1 MKTIKS
7 FTFLI
12 LPFLILS
19 CEMEIPEHL
28 TPYPVEISE
37 WFPLLE
43 VPENNPLTVEGVQ
56 LGRMLYYDEI
66 LEQDQVNSCSSCHV
80 QEFGFTSTATD
91 GAPPVLPHVNL
102 TWSDAF
108 LWNGK
113 LEGTLEDTMLFEVEE
128 FFKTDFSQLNN
139 HPTYPALFKN
149 VFGVDEITS
158 YETALALAQFLRVL
172 ISDNSKFDRFMKGL
186 EPLTPSELNGY
197 LIFNTEKGDCF
208 HCHGYPLMTDNLFHN
223 NGLNSTFEGED
234 RGRHLVTGY
243 FYDMGTF
250 KTPTLR
256 NVGLRTYYMHDGRF
270 QTLEEVIEHYNSG
283 VLYSVTLDPL
293 MTHSRTTTNL
303 NLTEQEKEDLV
314 AFLKTL
320 TDTSILN
327 NPEFSNP
334 FE

>member
-1 MKTIKS
+1 MKTIKL

-19 CEMEIPEHL
+19 CDLKPPEHL

-43 VPENNPLTVEGVQ
+43 VPENNPLTVEGFQ
-56 LGRMLYYDEI
+56 LGRMLFYDEI
-66 LEQDQVNSCSSCHV
+66 LEQDQVNSCSSCHF
-80 QEFGFTSTATD
+80 QELGFTSTATD
-91 GAPPVLPHVNL
+91 GAPPVMPLVNL
-102 TWSDAF
+102 AWSDAF
-108 LWNGK
+108 FWNGNV
-113 LEGTLEDTMLFEVEE
+113 EGTLEDLMLFDLEE
-128 FFKTDFSQLNN
+128 FLKTDFSLLNN

-172 ISDNSKFDRFMKGL
+172 ISDNSKLDRVMKGL
-186 EPLTPSELNGY
+186 ESLTPSELNGY
-197 LIFNTEKGDCF
+197 IIFNTEKGDCF

-243 FYDMGTF
+243 FYDMGKF

-256 NVGLRTYYMHDGRF
+256 NVELRTYYMHDGRF

-293 MTHSRTTTNL
+293 MAHSRTTTKL
-303 NLTEQEKEDLV
+303 YLTEQEKEDLI